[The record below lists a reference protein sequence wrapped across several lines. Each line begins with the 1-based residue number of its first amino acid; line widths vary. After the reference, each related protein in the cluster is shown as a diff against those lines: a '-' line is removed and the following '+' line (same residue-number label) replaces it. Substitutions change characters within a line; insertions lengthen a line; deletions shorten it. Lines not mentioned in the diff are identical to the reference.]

1 MKAPMT
7 KLMLAAFAAT
17 LLCLGTRAGTTLDD
31 GLVAYYKFDGDIADS
46 SGNGYD
52 WTGAAAT
59 WTLTAFAEME
69 GDSVGVFLMPDD
81 PTEILASRPAGE
93 VWGVGRRLALKLR
106 AERIFSAKDLR
117 DASDDVIRSV
127 GGVVLLRTATELR
140 GKPCNEERDYDADPD
155 SVSCSRSF
163 GEPVTTLDGISES
176 LASFTAQAA
185 TKLRKHSMLAA
196 GCNIYAQIFR
206 SGGGGDCIVRTV
218 MFPEPTD
225 ATNAMLDAIRPEVPA
240 LFLPGTRYR
249 KTGVVFFGLEKANAP
264 RQLDLFSPD
273 LRSPFPV
280 PRSQSP
286 LYKAIDAINARYGK
300 GKVFSASEGIG
311 ERSWKMR
318 RSKLSKRASTR
329 WDELLVVR

>member
-1 MKAPMT
+1 MGFAPT
-7 KLMLAAFAAT
+7 KTPA
-17 LLCLGTRAGTTLDD
+17 
-31 GLVAYYKFDGDIADS
+31 KIANHI
-46 SGNGYD
+46 GKKQPG
-52 WTGAAAT
+52 
-59 WTLTAFAEME
+59 
-69 GDSVGVFLMPDD
+69 GVFLLPDD
-81 PTEILASRPAGE
+81 PTEILASLPAGE

-185 TKLRKHSMLAA
+185 TKLRRHSMLAA

-206 SGGGGDCIVRTV
+206 SGGGGDCIERTV

-249 KTGVVFFGLEKANAP
+249 KTGVVFFGLEKVGTA
-264 RQLDLFSPD
+264 RQMDLFAPPKVSKA
-273 LRSPFPV
+273 
-280 PRSQSP
+280 SP

-311 ERSWKMR
+311 ERSWKMK

-329 WDELLVVR
+329 WNELMVVR